1 MTKELQTNC
10 MTYRTF
16 STSSQQ
22 HPQHHGRRNPL
33 VADRT
38 ISLSRRT
45 PDPRPNLL
53 HLLQNQHQHTLA
65 GTNRLLPRR
74 TRPSHLQNRPHGTH
88 RQCRRIHFEFR
99 HETERGQD
107 ASRGRRE
114 RSAQDDFVHEDFEFG
129 GGGLVGGRV
138 DRQPHRHPP
147 HLRLG
152 HVHLRRLRR
161 HPRLLHGNA
170 TQIRP
175 HLHSHEFRIPI
186 PLRLPLRFLL
196 SHGQRQLELQRPAG
210 KNHRHHLGSRG
221 GLQYLRLVQVSHL
234 QKDEGEDRGGG
245 R

>member
-1 MTKELQTNC
+1 MEMPKQSRSN
-10 MTYRTF
+10 
-16 STSSQQ
+16 
-22 HPQHHGRRNPL
+22 
-33 VADRT
+33 RT
-38 ISLSRRT
+38 IVMQFLDCPSPMPIIRWCISHSF
-45 PDPRPNLL
+45 PNSPK
-53 HLLQNQHQHTLA
+53 H
-65 GTNRLLPRR
+65 P
-74 TRPSHLQNRPHGTH
+74 P
-88 RQCRRIHFEFR
+88 
-99 HETERGQD
+99 
-107 ASRGRRE
+107 
-114 RSAQDDFVHEDFEFG
+114 
-129 GGGLVGGRV
+129 

-152 HVHLRRLRR
+152 NVHLRRLRR